1 MSPLFGASVKRELT
15 VFQFKLQPK
24 ELTGIVL
31 LSFYGA
37 ELIVI
42 TTYGNSWP
50 IIIMLSLFMAKDEDG
65 ETWQWTKFH
74 IMCTLVLTNIH

>member
-1 MSPLFGASVKRELT
+1 MLFFSLS
-15 VFQFKLQPK
+15 FK
-24 ELTGIVL
+24 GVVL

-50 IIIMLSLFMAKDEDG
+50 IILIYVVTVHGKG
-65 ETWQWTKFH
+65 
-74 IMCTLVLTNIH
+74 